1 MKKIEN
7 YSVISESSESQEIR
21 ILLVDDRSFVRRFIS
36 KSLENVSNLNI
47 VGTAENGQQAIDQ
60 VERLQ
65 PNVVLMDLEMPEMD
79 GFTATEIISQRFPD
93 CKILVL
99 TSHEDSDCLQNALL
113 AGAKGYLIKGSPT
126 EELIN
131 AICLVHEGYTQLSLG
146 LLEKVLTPEV
156 EILHDTERETK
167 ELETKA
173 EADWAESTRDAIE
186 TLPRVSLRGLLY
198 ILIVLIAVA
207 IPWIIFAKVDEIG
220 TAKGKLEPKGKIVR
234 LDSPVIGTVMSID
247 TKEGEQVKTG
257 QSLLKLS
264 SELVNSELQQQQQ
277 KLATQQN
284 QLVQLE
290 SLKNQQ
296 LLSLRAQQQ
305 QNQAQQFEK
314 EALIDQAKQTVI
326 SLKAAYNAQIAEK
339 QAQIEQA
346 QEAIKASKSDLQMAQ
361 IRWEASEEK
370 ASRYQAAYNQG
381 VISQDRLLEAEQTYK
396 EAKESLNR
404 TALEIAQAKSRYKEQ
419 QNSYEKLLSQT
430 SAEIN
435 QAVLR
440 LNEQQRGYKSL
451 VQANN
456 LALLKSEAEL
466 KNTEAQIVTVKGEI
480 AQTNSAIKGLNYQLK
495 QRVIYA
501 PVEGTVFQL
510 PIQKP
515 GAVVQPGQMVAQI
528 APKNAPLIFRARMS
542 SRESGFLAI
551 GLPVKLKFDAYPFQ
565 DYGIVAGRLT
575 WISPDSRLVDG
586 PSSMATKEP
595 AEFFELEVELEQ
607 NYIQS
612 LDKPILLTPGQTAT
626 AEIIIRQRR
635 LADIFIAP
643 FKSLQKGSIQL

>member
-1 MKKIEN
+1 MKQIEN
-7 YSVISESSESQEIR
+7 YSVISELSESQEIR
-21 ILLVDDRSFVRRFIS
+21 ILLVDDQSFVRQFIS
-36 KSLENVSNLNI
+36 KSLKNVSDLNI
-47 VGTAENGQQAIDQ
+47 VGTADNGQQAIEQ
-60 VERLQ
+60 VEKLQ
-65 PNVVLMDLEMPEMD
+65 PNMVLMDLEMPEMD

-93 CKILVL
+93 CKIIIFS
-99 TSHEDSDCLQNALL
+99 SHEDVDCLQSTLY
-113 AGAKGYLIKGSPT
+113 AGAKGYLLKGSPIK
-126 EELIN
+126 ELTN
-131 AICLVHEGYTQLSLG
+131 AIYSVHKGYTQFSPG

-156 EILHDTERETK
+156 EILPSTETK
-167 ELETKA
+167 ELEKKV

-198 ILIVLIAVA
+198 ILIVLTAVA
-207 IPWIIFAKVDEIG
+207 IPWTIFAKIDEIG

-234 LDSPVIGTVMSID
+234 LDSPVSGTVMSID

-257 QSLLKLS
+257 QSLLKLA

-277 KLATQQN
+277 KLAAQQN
-284 QLVQLE
+284 QLDRLE

-296 LLSLRAQQQ
+296 LLSLQAQKQ
-305 QNQAQQFEK
+305 QNKAQQFEK
-314 EALIDQAKQTVI
+314 EALIDQAEQTVI

-346 QEAIKASKSDLQMAQ
+346 QEAIAASQSDLQMAE
-361 IRWEASEEK
+361 IRWEISKEK
-370 ASRYQAAYNQG
+370 ASRYQEAYQQG
-381 VISQDRLLEAEQTYK
+381 VISQDRLLEAEQNYK

-404 TALEIAQAKSRYKEQ
+404 IASEISQAKSRYKEQ

-435 QAVLR
+435 QAALR
-440 LNEQQRGYKSL
+440 FKEQQRGYKSL

-456 LALLKSEAEL
+456 LAFLKSEEEL
-466 KNTEAQIVTVKGEI
+466 KNTEALIVTAKGEI

-495 QRVIYA
+495 QRVLYA

-515 GAVVQPGQMVAQI
+515 GAVVLPGQMVAQI
-528 APKNAPLIFRARMS
+528 APKNAPLILRARMS
-542 SRESGFLAI
+542 SRESGFLAV

-565 DYGIVAGRLT
+565 DYGIVPGRLT

-586 PSSMATKEP
+586 VSSTVTKEP

-612 LDKPILLTPGQTAT
+612 LDKRILLTPGQTAT
-626 AEIIIRQRR
+626 AEIVIRQRR